1 MNRDQQGY
9 PGAGAPELAGRRD
22 ELSVLAG
29 LIDAVHEGESRVL
42 VVRGEPGV
50 GKTTLLEHVAGQE
63 LRCAVAR
70 AAGVQ
75 SEMELAFA
83 GLHQLCAPM
92 LDHAERLP
100 SPQQDALRTAFGLV
114 AGPPPDRFIVGLAA
128 LNLLAEVA
136 GARPL
141 ICLIDDEQW
150 LDQASAQALGFA
162 ARRLGANPVGLVFA
176 TRDPGAELAG
186 LPELEVAGLPAE
198 DARALLDSALAGP
211 LDEQVRDLIVA
222 ETGGN
227 PTALLELPEGLSP
240 AQLAGG
246 FGLPLAVWPT
256 GRAGHAFDRRLAA
269 LPAETR
275 RLVVLAAADPSG
287 DRALV
292 WRAARSLG
300 IEVAAAEPAAE
311 ADLVEFGA
319 RVRFRHPLAR
329 SAAYQSAS
337 MRERREAHAA
347 LAEATD
353 RVADPDRRAWHRAQA
368 AAAPDEEV
376 AVELE
381 CSAGRAQARAGLA
394 AAAAFLE
401 RSVALT
407 ADPARQ
413 AHRALAAAQVSLQA
427 GGFGTALDLLTA
439 AEAGP
444 LDAFASAR
452 VDLLRGQVVFASGH
466 TGDASTALL
475 KAARRLERFDLDLA
489 RETYLAAW
497 GAAILTVGGPER
509 APGPVPVPVPAPRP
523 APGPA
528 AGDRPV
534 GGDAGVLL
542 EICRSVRALPPS
554 PDGPR
559 PLDLTLEG
567 LALLITDGHA
577 AAATTLQRAAKVLTS
592 IPVDDVLR
600 WGWVATRTSS
610 AVWDYEGFHAISARQ
625 VRLVREVGALAHLPL
640 FLSQV
645 GVARAW
651 MGDFA
656 GADAVA
662 AESASVAARTGDR
675 FPPHVL
681 LLLRA
686 LQGREAEATVAIA
699 GAIEESAA
707 SGQQAAATFA
717 RWAAAVL
724 HNGLARYKE
733 AAAAARQ
740 AAGNPFDPW
749 SALWALPELVE
760 AAARLGDAELARDA
774 LDRLTVMTQPSGN
787 DPALGIEARCRAL
800 LSDGTDADDLY
811 REAIDR
817 LGLTRLRP
825 ELARAHL
832 LYGEWLRREGRR
844 VESREQLRTAHEL
857 LAAIGMGA
865 FAERA
870 RRELI
875 ATGEKV
881 RKRGVETRD
890 QLTPQEEQI
899 ARLARDGCTNPEIA
913 AQLFL
918 SARTVEWHLGKVFGK
933 LGVSSRRELTA
944 ALGQRGQDGQPT

>member
-1 MNRDQQGY
+1 MNRGQV
-9 PGAGAPELAGRRD
+9 AGAAQLAGRRD
-22 ELSVLAG
+22 ELSVLGA
-29 LIDAVHEGESRVL
+29 LVDAVREGESRVL

-63 LRCAVAR
+63 LRCQVAR

-75 SEMELAFA
+75 SETELAFA

-92 LDHAERLP
+92 LSRAERLP
-100 SPQQDALRTAFGLV
+100 LPQQDALRTAFGLV

-128 LNLLAEVA
+128 LNLLSEVA
-136 GARPL
+136 GERPL

-162 ARRLGANPVGLVFA
+162 ARRLGADPVGLVFA
-176 TRDPGAELAG
+176 TRVPGAELAG
-186 LPELEVAGLPAE
+186 LPELQVEGLPEE

-222 ETGGN
+222 ETRGN
-227 PTALLELPEGLSP
+227 PLALLEVPEGLSP
-240 AQLAGG
+240 AELAGG
-246 FGLPLAVWPT
+246 FGLPCAAPPAGRLGFAV
-256 GRAGHAFDRRLAA
+256 DRQLAA
-269 LPAETR
+269 LPAQAR

-292 WRAARSLG
+292 WRAAALLG
-300 IEVAAAEPAAE
+300 IGVQAGESAAE
-311 ADLVEFGA
+311 AQLVEFGG

-329 SAAYQSAS
+329 FAAYHSAS
-337 MRERREAHAA
+337 LRERREAHAA
-347 LAEATD
+347 LAQVTD
-353 RVADPDRRAWHRAQA
+353 EVADPDRRAWHRAQA

-381 CSAGRAQARAGLA
+381 RSAGRAQARGGLA

-401 RSVALT
+401 RCVALT

-413 AHRALAAAQVSLQA
+413 GDRALAAAQVSLQA
-427 GGFGTALDLLTA
+427 GGFGNALDLVAA
-439 AEAGP
+439 AEASP
-444 LDAFASAR
+444 LDEFDRAR
-452 VDLLRGQVVFASGH
+452 VDLLRGQVAFASGH

-475 KAARRLERFDLDLA
+475 NAARRLESFDLDLA

-497 GAAILTVGGPER
+497 GAAILTAGGS
-509 APGPVPVPVPAPRP
+509 
-523 APGPA
+523 
-528 AGDRPV
+528 GD
-534 GGDAGVLL
+534 GDGDGNGNGDVLL
-542 EICRSVRALPPS
+542 EICRSARALPP
-554 PDGPR
+554 PLDGPR

-567 LALLITDGHA
+567 LAVLITDGHA
-577 AAATTLQRAAKVLTS
+577 AAASTLQRAAKVLTS
-592 IPVDDVLR
+592 IPVEEVLR

-625 VRLVREVGALAHLPL
+625 VQLARDVGALAPLPL

-656 GADAVA
+656 GAEAVA
-662 AESASVAARTGDR
+662 AESASVAARTGNR
-675 FPPHVL
+675 FPSHVT

-686 LQGREAEATVAIA
+686 MQGREAEASAAIA
-699 GAIEESAA
+699 SAIEESAIA
-707 SGQQAAATFA
+707 GQGAAATFA
-717 RWAAAVL
+717 HWSAAVL
-724 HNGLARYKE
+724 HNGLAQYKE
-733 AAAAARQ
+733 AASAARQ
-740 AAGNPFDPW
+740 AAANPFDPW

-760 AAARLGDAELARDA
+760 AAARLGDDELARSA
-774 LDRLTVMTQPSGN
+774 LDRLAVMTQPSGN

-800 LSDGTDADDLY
+800 LSDGGDADDLY

-825 ELARAHL
+825 ELARAQL

-844 VESREQLRTAHEL
+844 VEAREQLRTAHDM

-899 ARLARDGCTNPEIA
+899 ARLARDGRTNPEIA

-944 ALGQRGQDGQPT
+944 ALGQRGQDGQPA